1 MIIIQRNMK
10 NYKNE
15 FLQYAL
21 DLFSP
26 LGRLTSKTLFGGNA
40 ILKNNITFAMVFDG
54 SIYLKTNKN
63 TVKKYLDLKS
73 KPLSYKKN
81 NKTIKLRYYEIPVEI
96 LDEEDQL
103 IQWAIEATEIK

>member
-1 MIIIQRNMK
+1 MK
-10 NYKNE
+10 NYKSE

-21 DLFSP
+21 DLFNP
-26 LGRLTSKTLFGGNA
+26 LGRLSTKTLFGGNA

-63 TVKKYLDLKS
+63 TVKKYLDLNS

>member
-1 MIIIQRNMK
+1 MK
-10 NYKNE
+10 NNKSE

-21 DLFSP
+21 DLFNP

-54 SIYLKTNKN
+54 SIYLKTDKN
-63 TVKKYLDLKS
+63 TVKKYLDLDS

-81 NKTIKLRYYEIPVEI
+81 NKTINLRYYEIPIEVI
-96 LDEEDQL
+96 DDEDQL
-103 IQWAIEATEIK
+103 MQWAIEASEIN

>member
-1 MIIIQRNMK
+1 MK
-10 NYKNE
+10 NKKSE

-21 DLFSP
+21 DLFNP

-40 ILKNNITFAMVFDG
+40 ILKNNITFAMVFDS

-63 TVKKYLDLKS
+63 TVKKYLDLDS

-81 NKTIKLRYYEIPVEI
+81 NKTISLRYYEIPIEV
-96 LDEEDQL
+96 LDDEDQL
-103 IQWAIEATEIK
+103 IQWAIEASEIN

>member
-1 MIIIQRNMK
+1 MK
-10 NYKNE
+10 NNKSE

-21 DLFSP
+21 DLFNP

-63 TVKKYLDLKS
+63 TVKKYLDLDS

-81 NKTIKLRYYEIPVEI
+81 NKTISLRYYEIPIEVI
-96 LDEEDQL
+96 DDEDQL
-103 IQWAIEATEIK
+103 MQWAIEAYEIN

>member
-1 MIIIQRNMK
+1 MK
-10 NYKNE
+10 NNKSE

-21 DLFSP
+21 DLFNP

-63 TVKKYLDLKS
+63 TVKKYLDLDS

-81 NKTIKLRYYEIPVEI
+81 NKTISLRYYEIPIEV
-96 LDEEDQL
+96 LDDEDQL
-103 IQWAIEATEIK
+103 IQWVIEASEIN

>member
-1 MIIIQRNMK
+1 MK
-10 NYKNE
+10 SYKNE

-21 DLFSP
+21 DLFSF
-26 LGRLTSKTLFGGNA
+26 LGRLSTKTLFGGNA

-63 TVKKYLDLKS
+63 TVKKYLDLNS

-81 NKTIKLRYYEIPVEI
+81 NKTINLRYYEIPVEI
-96 LDEEDQL
+96 LDDEDQL
-103 IQWAIEATEIK
+103 IEWAIEATEIK

>member
-1 MIIIQRNMK
+1 MK

-54 SIYLKTNKN
+54 STYLKTNKN
-63 TVKKYLDLKS
+63 TVKKYLDLNS

-81 NKTIKLRYYEIPVEI
+81 NKTINLRYYEIPVEI

>member
-1 MIIIQRNMK
+1 MK
-10 NYKNE
+10 NYKSE

-21 DLFSP
+21 DLFNP
-26 LGRLTSKTLFGGNA
+26 LGRLSTKKLFGGNA

-63 TVKKYLDLKS
+63 TVKKYLDLNS

>member
-1 MIIIQRNMK
+1 MK
-10 NYKNE
+10 NYKSE

-21 DLFSP
+21 DLFSS
-26 LGRLTSKTLFGGNA
+26 LGRLSTKTLFGGNA

-63 TVKKYLDLKS
+63 SVKKYLDLKS

-81 NKTIKLRYYEIPVEI
+81 NKTINLRYYEIPVEI
-96 LDEEDQL
+96 LDDEDQL
-103 IQWAIEATEIK
+103 IEWAIEATQIK

>member
-1 MIIIQRNMK
+1 MK
-10 NYKNE
+10 NYKSE

-21 DLFSP
+21 DLFNP

-54 SIYLKTNKN
+54 SIYLKTDKN
-63 TVKKYLDLKS
+63 TVKKYLDLDS

-81 NKTIKLRYYEIPVEI
+81 NKTISLRSYEIPIEV
-96 LDEEDQL
+96 LDDEDQL
-103 IQWAIEATEIK
+103 IQWAIEASEIN

>member
-1 MIIIQRNMK
+1 MK
-10 NYKNE
+10 NNKSE

-21 DLFSP
+21 DLFNP

-63 TVKKYLDLKS
+63 TVKKYLDLDS

-81 NKTIKLRYYEIPVEI
+81 NKTINLRYYEIPIEVI
-96 LDEEDQL
+96 DDEDQL
-103 IQWAIEATEIK
+103 MQWAIESYEIN

>member
-1 MIIIQRNMK
+1 MK

-63 TVKKYLDLKS
+63 TVKKYLDLNS

>member
-1 MIIIQRNMK
+1 MK
-10 NYKNE
+10 NNKSE

-21 DLFSP
+21 DLFNP

-40 ILKNNITFAMVFDG
+40 ILKNNIAFAMVFDG

-63 TVKKYLDLKS
+63 TVKKYLDLDS

-81 NKTIKLRYYEIPVEI
+81 NKTISLRYYEIPIEV
-96 LDEEDQL
+96 LDDEDQL
-103 IQWAIEATEIK
+103 IQWAIEASEIN

>member
-1 MIIIQRNMK
+1 MK
-10 NYKNE
+10 NNKSE

-21 DLFSP
+21 DLFNP

-54 SIYLKTNKN
+54 SIYLKTDKN
-63 TVKKYLDLKS
+63 TVKKYLDLDS

-81 NKTIKLRYYEIPVEI
+81 NKTINLRYYEIPIEVI
-96 LDEEDQL
+96 DDEDQL
-103 IQWAIEATEIK
+103 MQWAIEAYEIN

>member
-1 MIIIQRNMK
+1 MK
-10 NYKNE
+10 NNKSE

-21 DLFSP
+21 DLFNP

-54 SIYLKTNKN
+54 SIYLKTDKN
-63 TVKKYLDLKS
+63 TVKKYLDLDS

-81 NKTIKLRYYEIPVEI
+81 NKTISLRYYEIPIEV
-96 LDEEDQL
+96 LDDEDQL
-103 IQWAIEATEIK
+103 IQWAIEASEIN

>member
-1 MIIIQRNMK
+1 MK
-10 NYKNE
+10 NNKSE

-21 DLFSP
+21 DLFNP

-63 TVKKYLDLKS
+63 TVKKYLDLDS

-81 NKTIKLRYYEIPVEI
+81 NKTISLRYYEIPIEV
-96 LDEEDQL
+96 LDDEDKL
-103 IQWAIEATEIK
+103 MQWAIEASEIN

>member
-1 MIIIQRNMK
+1 MK
-10 NYKNE
+10 NNKIE

-21 DLFSP
+21 DFFNP

-63 TVKKYLDLKS
+63 TVKKYLDLDS

-81 NKTIKLRYYEIPVEI
+81 NKTISLRYYEIPIEV
-96 LDEEDQL
+96 LDDEDKL
-103 IQWAIEATEIK
+103 MQWAIEASEIN

>member
-1 MIIIQRNMK
+1 MK
-10 NYKNE
+10 NNKSE

-21 DLFSP
+21 DLFNP

-63 TVKKYLDLKS
+63 TVKKYLDLDS

-81 NKTIKLRYYEIPVEI
+81 NKTISLRYYEIPIEV
-96 LDEEDQL
+96 LDDEDQL
-103 IQWAIEATEIK
+103 IKWAIEASEIN

>member
-1 MIIIQRNMK
+1 MK
-10 NYKNE
+10 NNKSE

-21 DLFSP
+21 DLFNP

-54 SIYLKTNKN
+54 SIYLKTDKN
-63 TVKKYLDLKS
+63 TVKKYLDLDS

-81 NKTIKLRYYEIPVEI
+81 NKTISLRYYEIPIEVI
-96 LDEEDQL
+96 DDEDQL
-103 IQWAIEATEIK
+103 MQWAIEASEIN

>member
-1 MIIIQRNMK
+1 MK
-10 NYKNE
+10 NNKSE

-21 DLFSP
+21 DLFNP

-54 SIYLKTNKN
+54 SIYLKTNKD
-63 TVKKYLDLKS
+63 TVKKYLDLDS

-81 NKTIKLRYYEIPVEI
+81 NKTINLRYYEIPIEVI
-96 LDEEDQL
+96 DDEDQL
-103 IQWAIEATEIK
+103 MQWAIEAYEIN

>member
-1 MIIIQRNMK
+1 MK
-10 NYKNE
+10 NNKSE

-21 DLFSP
+21 DLFNP

-54 SIYLKTNKN
+54 NIYLKTNKN
-63 TVKKYLDLKS
+63 TVKKYLDLDS

-81 NKTIKLRYYEIPVEI
+81 NKTISLRYYEIPIEV
-96 LDEEDQL
+96 LDDEDQL
-103 IQWAIEATEIK
+103 IQWAIEASEIN

>member
-1 MIIIQRNMK
+1 MK
-10 NYKNE
+10 NYKSE

-21 DLFSP
+21 DLFSS
-26 LGRLTSKTLFGGNA
+26 LGRLSTKTLFGGNA

-54 SIYLKTNKN
+54 SIYLKTSKN
-63 TVKKYLDLKS
+63 TVKKYLDLNS

-81 NKTIKLRYYEIPVEI
+81 NKTIELRYYEIPVEI

-103 IQWAIEATEIK
+103 IQWAIEATENK

>member
-1 MIIIQRNMK
+1 MK
-10 NYKNE
+10 NNKSE

-21 DLFSP
+21 DLFNP

-63 TVKKYLDLKS
+63 TVKKYLDLDS

-81 NKTIKLRYYEIPVEI
+81 NKTISLRYYEIPIEV
-96 LDEEDQL
+96 LDDEDQL
-103 IQWAIEATEIK
+103 IQWAIEASKIN

>member
-1 MIIIQRNMK
+1 MK
-10 NYKNE
+10 NNKSE

-21 DLFSP
+21 DLFNP

-63 TVKKYLDLKS
+63 TVKKYLDLDS

-81 NKTIKLRYYEIPVEI
+81 NKTINLRYYEIPIEVI
-96 LDEEDQL
+96 DDEDQL
-103 IQWAIEATEIK
+103 MQWAIEAYEIN